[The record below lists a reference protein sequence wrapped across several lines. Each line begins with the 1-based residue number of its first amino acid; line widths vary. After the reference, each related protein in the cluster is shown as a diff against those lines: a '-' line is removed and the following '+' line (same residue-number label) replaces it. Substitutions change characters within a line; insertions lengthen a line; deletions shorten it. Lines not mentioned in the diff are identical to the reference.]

1 MILGEFA
8 VNPDAIKEWRDLNI
22 FTLRFGFEH
31 GAVIS
36 LFPKEWIG
44 TLKQKALNDLN
55 GTAEYLKVIERLDYI
70 KKEVLV
76 KNGRDWDAHKDWINN
91 SIEQH
96 KKRNFYKI
104 VHTDNVLGHSDVI
117 VFDGLDG
124 AILRDLR
131 EGKIKRKASVL
142 AEASRLLLVNSK
154 NIQFIDPFFSARD
167 TKFFKTLEEMLRVG
181 DFDGRNNVSVQI
193 HASYK
198 QSDRQVD
205 IDDEKQRLDRY
216 LKPRLSTGKN
226 IDFYWWN
233 DNDTAEIH
241 PRYLITEK
249 GGIRFDRGFA
259 EPNDFDQREADTD
272 ISMMTNSMVNSIA
285 PKYNEASSTYKV
297 EGKHTVH
304 GEKQNGQ

>member
-36 LFPKEWIG
+36 LFPKEWIA
-44 TLKQKALNDLN
+44 TLKQKALNDLK

-76 KNGRDWDAHKDWINN
+76 KNGRDWDAHKDWIDN

-104 VHTDNVLGHSDVI
+104 VHTDNILSHSDVI
-117 VFDGLDG
+117 VLDGLNG
-124 AILRDLR
+124 TVLSGLR
-131 EGKIKRKASVL
+131 EGKIKRKASTL
-142 AEASRLLLVNSK
+142 AEVSRLLLFNSK
-154 NIQFIDPFFSARD
+154 NIQFIDPFFSAKD
-167 TKFFKTLEEMLRVG
+167 AKFFRTLEEMLRVA
-181 DFDGRNNVSVQI
+181 DYDMRNVSIQI
-193 HASYK
+193 HASYIHSNK
-198 QSDRQVD
+198 EVD
-205 IDDEKQRLDRY
+205 IDSEKHNLDRY
-216 LKPRLSTGKN
+216 LKPRIPLGKS
-226 IDFYWWN
+226 IDFYWWDDKN
-233 DNDTAEIH
+233 TAEIH

-259 EPNDFDQREADTD
+259 EPNDLDQKEADTD
-272 ISMMTNSMVNSIA
+272 VSMMTNSMVNSIA
-285 PKYNEASSTYKV
+285 PKYIEASSAYRV
-297 EGKHTVH
+297 VGKHTVH